1 MLETATATM
10 ARAFASLGSQAF
22 TALFLPA
29 PLPVLEMAN
38 AFPLVLPCLVSVMKV
53 SKAMTVRKSRAQ
65 MRALVMANVLR
76 VCALARM
83 VGEARTALAVVQV
96 MANVVMETVNVL
108 KVSAIAILAGPAM
121 LATSGR
127 AFMIAAN
134 TGIAKMEPVF
144 VRRATGAVTAHCHQS
159 PSLVSVPS
167 IAFAAVCSSALRFTK
182 LRVLDPPTSV
192 TPNALKNAFLSVL
205 QGKCP

>member
-1 MLETATATM
+1 
-10 ARAFASLGSQAF
+10 
-22 TALFLPA
+22 
-29 PLPVLEMAN
+29 
-38 AFPLVLPCLVSVMKV
+38 
-53 SKAMTVRKSRAQ
+53 
-65 MRALVMANVLR
+65 
-76 VCALARM
+76 
-83 VGEARTALAVVQV
+83 
-96 MANVVMETVNVL
+96 
-108 KVSAIAILAGPAM
+108 
-121 LATSGR
+121 
-127 AFMIAAN
+127 MIAAN

-205 QGKCP
+205 QVFLSSLNKKSINQFPRENAREPQRDNRFAHGVRR

>member
-1 MLETATATM
+1 MGTAIM

-22 TALFLPA
+22 TAPFLPA
-29 PLPVLEMAN
+29 PLPALAMAS
-38 AFPLVLPCLVSVMKV
+38 AFPSVLPCLVSVMKV
-53 SKAMTVRKSRAQ
+53 SKGMTVLKSLAQ
-65 MRALVMANVLR
+65 MRALVTANVSR
-76 VCALARM
+76 VFALVRM

-108 KVSAIAILAGPAM
+108 KVNATAILAGRVMP
-121 LATSGR
+121 ATSGR

-134 TGIAKMEPVF
+134 TDIAKMELVF
-144 VRRATGAVTAHCHQS
+144 VRRGIGAAIAHCHPS
-159 PSLVSVPS
+159 PSLVSAPS
-167 IAFAAVCSSALRFTK
+167 IAFAAACSSAPRSMK
-182 LRVLDPPTSV
+182 LRVPDPPTSA